1 MIASLYQQA
10 EQLDAHDPLR
20 DIKAQFALP
29 DDMIYLDGNSLGPVT
44 HAAKERAHEVVDQQW
59 QTDLIKSWNQHNW
72 IGLPQQVGA
81 KIAPLIGAHPDEVI
95 ACDSISVNLYKLL
108 YAALAIQT
116 QRFNEQFEHLSMAR
130 RTRIVTQQGNFPT
143 DGYIA
148 QGVVEH
154 YAQTLTLDYVAE
166 DAIVESLGLDV
177 AVLMLTH
184 VNYKTGYM
192 LDIAYITQQAHALGI
207 VVIWDLAHTT
217 GVIPIDCTLWNVDF
231 AVGCGYKYLNGGPGA
246 PAFVYAA
253 ARHHEQLK
261 QPLSGWMGHAQ
272 PFGFTQEYIAGQG
285 MLAFLC
291 GTPAVISMSILDA
304 ALDVFSGVEMQDV
317 RYKSAQ
323 LTRFCLLCM
332 EAQGLLAE
340 LECISPDDSSVRG
353 SQLAF
358 THTQAYAI
366 CQAMIE
372 KGVVADFRAPNV
384 LRLGFAPLYVSYHDI
399 VRSVAVLTD
408 IMQAQTYLDD
418 VFQVKHAVT

>member
-20 DIKAQFALP
+20 DSKAQFVLP
-29 DDMIYLDGNSLGPVT
+29 DDIIYLDGNSLGPVT
-44 HAAKERAHEVVDQQW
+44 HAAKQRANEVVEQQW

-72 IGLPQQVGA
+72 IGLPQQVGG

-116 QRFNEQFEHLSMAR
+116 QRFNEQSEHLSMAR

-154 YAQTLTLDYVAE
+154 YGQTLTLDYVAE

-184 VNYKTGYM
+184 VNYKTGYI
-192 LDIAYITQQAHALGI
+192 LDMAYITEQAHALGI

-272 PFGFTQEYIAGQG
+272 PFAFDQDYKAGQG

-291 GTPAVISMSILDA
+291 GTPAVISMSIFDT

-323 LTRFCLLCM
+323 LTQFCLLCM

-340 LECISPDDSSVRG
+340 LECISPVDTQKRG

-358 THTQAYAI
+358 THPQAFAI
-366 CQAMIE
+366 CQAMIA

-399 VRSVAVLTD
+399 LRSVAVLSD

-418 VFQVKHAVT
+418 VFQVQHAVT

>member
-1 MIASLYQQA
+1 
-10 EQLDAHDPLR
+10 
-20 DIKAQFALP
+20 
-29 DDMIYLDGNSLGPVT
+29 
-44 HAAKERAHEVVDQQW
+44 
-59 QTDLIKSWNQHNW
+59 
-72 IGLPQQVGA
+72 
-81 KIAPLIGAHPDEVI
+81 
-95 ACDSISVNLYKLL
+95 
-108 YAALAIQT
+108 
-116 QRFNEQFEHLSMAR
+116 
-130 RTRIVTQQGNFPT
+130 
-143 DGYIA
+143 
-148 QGVVEH
+148 
-154 YAQTLTLDYVAE
+154 
-166 DAIVESLGLDV
+166 
-177 AVLMLTH
+177 
-184 VNYKTGYM
+184 
-192 LDIAYITQQAHALGI
+192 
-207 VVIWDLAHTT
+207 
-217 GVIPIDCTLWNVDF
+217 
-231 AVGCGYKYLNGGPGA
+231 
-246 PAFVYAA
+246 
-253 ARHHEQLK
+253 
-261 QPLSGWMGHAQ
+261 MGHAQ
-272 PFGFTQEYIAGQG
+272 PFAFTQEYIAGQG

>member
-20 DIKAQFALP
+20 NIKSQFALP
-29 DDMIYLDGNSLGPVT
+29 SDMIYLDGNSLGPVT
-44 HAAKERAHEVVDQQW
+44 YAAKQRALEVVEQQW

-81 KIAPLIGAHPDEVI
+81 KIAPLIGAHPSEVI

-108 YAALAIQT
+108 HAALAIQE
-116 QRFNEQFEHLSMAR
+116 QRLAEDSHQLNLPR
-130 RTRIVTQQGNFPT
+130 RTRIVTQLGNFPT

-148 QGVVEH
+148 QGVVNH
-154 YAQTLTLDYVAE
+154 HAQTLTLDFVDEHDIGA
-166 DAIVESLGLDV
+166 ALGLDV

-192 LDIAYITQQAHALGI
+192 LDMAAITEQAHALGI
-207 VVIWDLAHTT
+207 IVIWDLAHTT
-217 GVIPIDCTLWNVDF
+217 GVIPIDCSLWNVDF

-253 ARHHEQLK
+253 ARHHAHLS

-272 PFGFTQEYIAGQG
+272 PFAFTQEYVAGEG

-291 GTPAVISMSILDA
+291 GTPPVISMSILDA
-304 ALDVFSGVEMQDV
+304 ALDVFRTVDMNDV

-323 LTRFCLLCM
+323 LTRFCLLCI
-332 EAQGLLAE
+332 EAEGIADTLL
-340 LECISPDDSSVRG
+340 CIAPEESSVRG

-358 THTQAYAI
+358 THPEAYAI
-366 CQAMIE
+366 CQAMIA

-384 LRLGFAPLYVSYHDI
+384 LRLGFAPLYVSYLDI
-399 VRSVAVLTD
+399 VNSVAVLAEIIRT
-408 IMQAQTYLDD
+408 QTYLEDK
-418 VFQVKHAVT
+418 FQIKHTVT